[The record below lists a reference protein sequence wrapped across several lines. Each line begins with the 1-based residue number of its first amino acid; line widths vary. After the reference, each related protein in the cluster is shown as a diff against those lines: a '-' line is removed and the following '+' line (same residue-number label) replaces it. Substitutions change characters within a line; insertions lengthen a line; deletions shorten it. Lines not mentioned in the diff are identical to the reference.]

1 MNNLIFPFHKY
12 ICIAESTAKRWNE
25 KTAYSKPV
33 ASSLA
38 TAQLMVI
45 DEPMTQTDVPFIS
58 SDTPVVKDAQPYSR
72 ACHFKSVSIFFKLGT
87 ISLSSTYLPPDNNT
101 CPKSSHI
108 FLYV

>member
-45 DEPMTQTDVPFIS
+45 DEPMT
-58 SDTPVVKDAQPYSR
+58 
-72 ACHFKSVSIFFKLGT
+72 
-87 ISLSSTYLPPDNNT
+87 
-101 CPKSSHI
+101 
-108 FLYV
+108 